1 VTAATLRA
9 IVLAAGRGERLRPLT
24 DTLPKPLAPVGGQ
37 PLITYHLR
45 ALARAGVREV
55 VINLS
60 WLGTR
65 IREALGDGAHF
76 GLRISYSVVGP
87 VALETGGGIFNALP
101 FLGPGPFLVV
111 NGDVW
116 TDVDLGSLKIRQDA
130 DASLVL
136 VPTPAY
142 KACDDFGLDGD
153 RVVPVQAGSAPG
165 AAGAAGAAVA
175 AVAAVAAKGFT
186 YSGIGLFRPALFAG
200 CSAGKFPLL
209 PLLNRAI
216 TARRLQ
222 GTLHTGDWCDVG
234 TPERLVELNERVRSR
249 G

>member
-1 VTAATLRA
+1 VTAAAPRA

-24 DTLPKPLAPVGGQ
+24 DTLPKPLVPVGGQ

-45 ALARAGVREV
+45 ALAKAGVREV

-60 WLGTR
+60 WLGAR
-65 IREALGDGAHF
+65 IREALGDGTRF
-76 GLRISYSVVGP
+76 GLRISYSDEGP

-101 FLGPGPFLVV
+101 LLGPEPFLVV

-116 TDVDLGSLKIRQDA
+116 TDIDIGALTIREDA
-130 DASLVL
+130 DAALVL

-142 KACDDFGLDGD
+142 KARHDFGLEGD
-153 RVVPVQAGSAPG
+153 RVTPLESVPGQGSGAGE
-165 AAGAAGAAVA
+165 
-175 AVAAVAAKGFT
+175 AKGFT
-186 YSGIGLFRPALFAG
+186 YSGLGVFRPALFAG

-216 TARRLQ
+216 AAKRLQ
-222 GTLHTGDWCDVG
+222 GTVHTGDWCDVG
-234 TPERLVELNERVRSR
+234 TTERLAELNERLGVQ
-249 G
+249 

>member
-1 VTAATLRA
+1 MKA
-9 IVLAAGRGERLRPLT
+9 IVLAAGRGERLRPMT
-24 DTLPKPLAPVGGQ
+24 DRVPKPLVLVGGQ

-45 ALARAGVREV
+45 ALARAGVRDV

-60 WLGTR
+60 WLGDR
-65 IREALGDGAHF
+65 IREALGDGAGF
-76 GLRISYSVVGP
+76 GLRISYSDEGP

-101 FLGPGPFLVV
+101 LLGPDPFLVV

-116 TDVDLGSLKIRQDA
+116 TDVEFGALKICDDA

-142 KACDDFGLDGD
+142 KARDDFGLEGD
-153 RVVPVQAGSAPG
+153 RVVLSPEGVSASSA
-165 AAGAAGAAVA
+165 AAGTAVGPVVGTAFGTAARG
-175 AVAAVAAKGFT
+175 GFT
-186 YSGIGLFRPALFAG
+186 YSGVGVFRPALFAG
-200 CSAGKFPLL
+200 CSPGKFPLL

-216 TARRLQ
+216 AAKRLQ

-234 TPERLVELNERVRSR
+234 TPERLAELEARVWAR